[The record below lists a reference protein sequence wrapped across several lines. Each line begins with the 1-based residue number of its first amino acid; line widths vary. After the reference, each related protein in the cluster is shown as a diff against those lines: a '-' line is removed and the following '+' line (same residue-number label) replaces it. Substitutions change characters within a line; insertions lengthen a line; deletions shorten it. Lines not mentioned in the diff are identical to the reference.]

1 MDFFFVFSG
10 MVKIAQRATRDTN
23 NAKPTCI
30 LCLSDTKNQPNICNT
45 CFKRLESIFANLTDP
60 IDSALTGIL
69 KTGRKVDRDISVRSL
84 ANRLSE
90 PNHAVAAKQETLKK
104 ENKVMKQRIWYL
116 EKSKASWGFKSK
128 EPKKTNLDRMRGKKI
143 LIDLNF

>member
-1 MDFFFVFSG
+1 M
-10 MVKIAQRATRDTN
+10 
-23 NAKPTCI
+23 
-30 LCLSDTKNQPNICNT
+30 
-45 CFKRLESIFANLTDP
+45 ESIFANLTDP

-128 EPKKTNLDRMRGKKI
+128 EPKKTNLDRKRGKKN
-143 LIDLNF
+143 LINLMSF